1 VRSRQVFC
9 LTKLADATRHNKF
22 VATKDATT
30 THTIPIA
37 LIYKTELQNKAN
49 DLLVSYIEAMKGT
62 QDHSEVDPSGR
73 RNRVQSRRGFTTT
86 LRSWLFLG
94 VVAILATPAMAQIG
108 ETLCACSPA
117 VFNMTL
123 DFSLTCADANIDVS
137 DGIVTTDCSI
147 TPFQGEVSSLVP
159 VNVFSVDFLEL
170 DQAGE
175 VLNQRSRFVDLDDGA
190 MVSYESFS
198 NNPELVNELTAP
210 RTLIVS
216 FIARNAASEPLFM
229 QYLITYTNSCDAFP
243 VLTEGDQIG
252 FTRFVSRCGE
262 NMRRISLL
270 CCNLTHLFLANLF
283 VTDTS
288 RRP

>member
-1 VRSRQVFC
+1 
-9 LTKLADATRHNKF
+9 
-22 VATKDATT
+22 
-30 THTIPIA
+30 
-37 LIYKTELQNKAN
+37 
-49 DLLVSYIEAMKGT
+49 MKGT
-62 QDHSEVDPSGR
+62 QDHGKVDPSGR
-73 RNRVQSRRGFTTT
+73 RNGIQSRRGFTI
-86 LRSWLFLG
+86 LRSWLFVG

-108 ETLCACSPA
+108 ETVCACSPA

-123 DFSLTCADANIDVS
+123 DFSLTCADANVVES
-137 DGIVTTDCSI
+137 DGVVTSDCSI

-190 MVSYESFS
+190 TVSYVSFS
-198 NNPELVNELTAP
+198 NNPELVDELTAP
-210 RTLIVS
+210 LTLIVS

-243 VLTEGDQIG
+243 VLTPGQQIG
-252 FTRFVSRCGE
+252 WTRFVSRRGK
-262 NMRRISLL
+262 NIRRISLL
-270 CCNLTHLFLANLF
+270 CWNLTHLILANLF